1 MNIIYK
7 TRPAPTYKTM
17 LSQAMDIHS
26 VSHPVRKLIEKNLG
40 TITFTAEITE
50 DKQTINLLKNNIP
63 GIVAFLC
70 TLKKDNII
78 ISEGRGESVINPENK
93 YISKNITF
101 AKNASI
107 IDSIVRASKVLDI
120 LPLDTSSQ
128 PNSGLT
134 LNKSYEVVKE
144 VKDQDYITDKQKN
157 YLLTLIRTNVA
168 ENKRRELENEIVNY
182 SRDDASELIKSLV
195 K

>member
-1 MNIIYK
+1 
-7 TRPAPTYKTM
+7 M
-17 LSQAMDIHS
+17 LSQATDIHS
-26 VSHPVRKLIEKNLG
+26 ISHPVRKLIEKNLG

-63 GIVAFLC
+63 GIIGFLC
-70 TLKKDNII
+70 TLKKDNIV

-120 LPLDTSSQ
+120 LPLDTNSQ
-128 PNSGLT
+128 PNSGIKLD
-134 LNKSYEVVKE
+134 EQFQVKE
-144 VKDQDYITDKQKN
+144 VKNSDDGITEKQLN
-157 YLLTLIRTNVA
+157 YLRTLIKTNLA
-168 ENKRRELENEIVNY
+168 ENKRRELESKIIKY
-182 SRDDASELIKSLV
+182 SRDEASELIKSFV

>member
-1 MNIIYK
+1 MNTIYK

-17 LSQAMDIHS
+17 LSQATDIHN
-26 VSHPVRKLIEKNLG
+26 VLHPVRKLIEKNLG

-63 GIVAFLC
+63 GIIGFLC
-70 TLKKDNII
+70 TLKTNNII
-78 ISEGRGESVINPENK
+78 ISEGRGESVVNPENK

-120 LPLDTSSQ
+120 LPLVTNSQ
-128 PNSGLT
+128 PNSGIT
-134 LNKSYEVVKE
+134 LSTSYEVVKE
-144 VKDQDYITDKQKN
+144 TKDPDCITEKQKG
-157 YLLTLIRTNVA
+157 YLLNLIRTNVA
-168 ENKRRELENEIVNY
+168 ENKRKELESEIVKY
-182 SRDDASELIKSLV
+182 SRDEASELIKSFV

>member
-1 MNIIYK
+1 
-7 TRPAPTYKTM
+7 M

>member
-1 MNIIYK
+1 MNTLYK
-7 TRPAPTYKTM
+7 TRSAPAYQTM
-17 LSQAMDIHS
+17 VKQALNIHGAN
-26 VSHPVRKLIEKNLG
+26 HPVRKLIEKNLG

-63 GIVAFLC
+63 GIIGFLC
-70 TLKKDNII
+70 TLKKDNIV

-120 LPLDTSSQ
+120 LPLDTNQ
-128 PNSGLT
+128 IKNSGIT
-134 LNKSYEVVKE
+134 LNNSYEVVKE
-144 VKDQDYITDKQKN
+144 VENSDSITEKQLN
-157 YLLTLIRTNVA
+157 YLRTLIKTNVA
-168 ENKRRELENEIVNY
+168 ENKRRELEGEIAEY
-182 SRDDASELIKSLV
+182 SRNEASELIKSLV

>member
-1 MNIIYK
+1 MVKQALNIHG
-7 TRPAPTYKTM
+7 AN
-17 LSQAMDIHS
+17 
-26 VSHPVRKLIEKNLG
+26 HPVRKLIEKNLG

-63 GIVAFLC
+63 GIIGFLC
-70 TLKKDNII
+70 TLKKDNIV

-120 LPLDTSSQ
+120 LPLDTNQ
-128 PNSGLT
+128 IKNSGIT
-134 LNKSYEVVKE
+134 LNNSYEVVKE
-144 VKDQDYITDKQKN
+144 VENSDSITEKQLN
-157 YLLTLIRTNVA
+157 YLRTLIKTNVA
-168 ENKRRELENEIVNY
+168 ENKRRELEGEIAEY
-182 SRDDASELIKSLV
+182 SRNEASELIKSLV